1 MVTLAQ
7 VQAGVEK
14 YLEIEILSK
23 IPGWQKWVLGA
34 AASRMLSRS
43 GEIFNTLKNNP
54 VVSAMGV
61 IDEQDQI
68 DIDAVYR
75 EFSKQAQ
82 RGAITFDIPLMGA
95 LTVNSSDIDRLY
107 NYIIGG

>member
-14 YLEIEILSK
+14 YLETEILSK
-23 IPGWQKWVLGA
+23 IPDWRKWLLGA
-34 AASRMLSRS
+34 GASRMLSRS
-43 GEIFNTLKNNP
+43 TEIFNQLKTNP

-68 DIDAVYR
+68 DIDAIYR

-82 RGAITFDIPLMGA
+82 RGAITFDVPLVGPLTLGA
-95 LTVNSSDIDRLY
+95 GDVDQLY
-107 NYIIGG
+107 RYIIGG

>member
-14 YLEIEILSK
+14 YLETEILSK

-43 GEIFNTLKNNP
+43 GEIFNTLKSNP
-54 VVSAMGV
+54 IVSAMGV

-68 DIDAVYR
+68 DIDAIYR

>member
-14 YLEIEILSK
+14 YLEAEILSK

-43 GEIFNTLKNNP
+43 GEIFNSLKSNP
-54 VVSAMGV
+54 VVSAMGI
-61 IDEQDQI
+61 IDENDQI

-75 EFSKQAQ
+75 EFSAQAQ
-82 RGAITFDIPLMGA
+82 RGAITFDVPLVGPLTLGA
-95 LTVNSSDIDRLY
+95 GDVDQLY
-107 NYIIGG
+107 RYIIGG

>member
-7 VQAGVEK
+7 ATAGIER
-14 YLEIEILSK
+14 YLETEILSK

-34 AASRMLSRS
+34 AAARMLSRS

-68 DIDAVYR
+68 DIDAIYQ
-75 EFSKQAQ
+75 EFAAQAQ
-82 RGAITFDIPLMGA
+82 RGAVTFDVPLVGA
-95 LTVNSSDIDRLY
+95 LTLTAADVDKLY
-107 NYIIGG
+107 GYIIGG

>member
-1 MVTLAQ
+1 
-7 VQAGVEK
+7 
-14 YLEIEILSK
+14 
-23 IPGWQKWVLGA
+23 
-34 AASRMLSRS
+34 
-43 GEIFNTLKNNP
+43 
-54 VVSAMGV
+54 MGL

-68 DIDAVYR
+68 DIDAIYR

-95 LTVNSSDIDRLY
+95 LTVNSGDIDRLY